1 MLRSLSPILIASP
14 VHRSGTTLLQRLLCS
29 SPDTLIFGETL
40 ANDLNFFCSML
51 HNKNMLM
58 GGQDNWRA
66 KQLEQVLQG
75 DVNEWIPDIMPDKDW
90 VLKHFEKSLADYL
103 NAFASLAKEKNRVY
117 WGTKLPG
124 WQPPLLASVF
134 RYMPNSKLL
143 YIIRDLDACVRSAK
157 LIGYC
162 HTPADVEQ
170 FAQFWQMN
178 QRSIKTGIPAQQVL
192 IIDYQQLCDQPA
204 TVLPQ
209 IQTFTGIQA
218 IDPTVL
224 NHRINNYNRMRE
236 EPPQLTTEERAIIEK
251 YQVGFSSPLIN

>member
-1 MLRSLSPILIASP
+1 MLQSLSPILISSP

-51 HNKNMLM
+51 HNKHMLM
-58 GGQDNWRA
+58 GGQNNWRA
-66 KQLEQVLQG
+66 TQLEQVLQG

-90 VLKHFEKSLADYL
+90 VLEKFEKSLADYL
-103 NAFASLAKEKNRVY
+103 EAFAQLAKGKDRPY

-124 WQPPLLASVF
+124 WQPALLASVF

-143 YIIRDLDACVRSAK
+143 YIIRALEGCVRSAK

-178 QRSIKTGIPAQQVL
+178 QRSMKTMIPAQQVL
-192 IIDYQQLCDQPA
+192 IIDYQQLCDEPA
-204 TVLPQ
+204 RILSQ
-209 IQTFTGIQA
+209 IESFTGIQS
-218 IDPTVL
+218 IDPNVL
-224 NHRINNYNRMRE
+224 NHRINNYNRIRE
-236 EPPQLTTEERAIIEK
+236 EPPQLTAEERAIIEK
-251 YQVGFSSPLIN
+251 YRVGFTSQLI